1 MATATNHRPTAR
13 VLDILELLASTND
26 GYTLTEIANA
36 IDAPKS
42 TILPIIHTLCDRN
55 FLVLNNSTSRYII
68 GINAFMVGSA
78 CVKNMDIL
86 SLLKSE
92 MQHIVDATSETCQ
105 LGILVNGRD
114 VLYLIKIDSPEPL
127 RLVSFVGKQLPAYCT
142 AIGKALISQYSL
154 EQLQQV
160 YPDGLKPMTA
170 NTITDVA
177 ALYNELKG
185 IRKTGIAS
193 EVGES
198 NVDSQC
204 LSVPLKKDHHI
215 VAAISVSTPIYRA
228 TPEKI
233 ALIKEQ
239 LLRAQQKIESI
250 FHDLNID
257 AHTLFSPGYSKK

>member
-1 MATATNHRPTAR
+1 MVTFKNHRPTER

-36 IDAPKS
+36 ISAPKS
-42 TILPIIHTLCDRN
+42 TILPIIHTLCHRN
-55 FLVLNNSTSRYII
+55 FLALNNTTSRYII
-68 GINAFMVGSA
+68 GIDSFIVGSA
-78 CVKNMDIL
+78 CLKNMDIL

-92 MQHIVDATSETCQ
+92 LQQIVDATSETCQ
-105 LGILVNGRD
+105 LGILVNASD

-127 RLVSFVGKQLPAYCT
+127 RLVSFVGKQLPAYCS

-154 EQLQQV
+154 EQLHNV

-170 NTITDVA
+170 NTITDFTA
-177 ALYNELKG
+177 FYNELEE

-198 NVDSQC
+198 NIDSQC
-204 LSVPLKKDHHI
+204 LAVPLKKGNQI
-215 VAAISVSTPIYRA
+215 VAAISVSMPTYRSTPQKL
-228 TPEKI
+228 E
-233 ALIKEQ
+233 LIKVQ
-239 LLRAQQKIESI
+239 LFKAQQKIESI

-257 AHTLFSPGYSKK
+257 AHTLFSPGYSK